1 MAKQFIKKYSYD
13 IDKVV
18 GVDPTNFEN
27 RIVLEN
33 GKISSFNAKSSLRGD
48 FLLTTY
54 LQTKDVITYSF
65 EMEKSLLDKTDI
77 DSYVETK
84 AYEEA
89 GLDETQEYIFKHKVL
104 ESFVNEKM
112 LLVEVIIVAK
122 EPILEKKF
130 LEILDDSKYMDFVA
144 YPGFVFEVLY
154 KSNILNVSND
164 LFIYFTK
171 NEIFMSVYS
180 EGKFL
185 QTLTI
190 PDGLDSIYS
199 KVMDLNIKN
208 FDYQL
213 FLKVL
218 SKKGLEQNKYNDNEK
233 MIFNELSE
241 IFSNIFL
248 LVSNQIYNINRKFSI
263 EAIDRVFI
271 STEEGTIPGISEFS
285 NLYLGLES
293 KDLKFDN
300 NYNPSN
306 IAIDQILFLS
316 MLHSQMAFRVNDQ
329 INNFSIFHRPPTF
342 LYRSSGQFISITIA
356 AILLSSAV
364 PIYETVASYILE
376 SNNEIKQTEL
386 NTKNSNKRNLT
397 NQKNRLEKELN
408 GIKKNIKIVE
418 NYINKSHNVIDTI
431 YKDKKGYIP
440 KTEALIKLTGYL
452 NKNGVW
458 LTDLEIKDNIVTL
471 NIVAKDPKFITNFL
485 DELIQ
490 KDYPNSVTTGLKKLD
505 DVYISEVKVM
515 L

>member
-1 MAKQFIKKYSYD
+1 MGKKLIKKYSYD
-13 IDKVV
+13 IDRVV
-18 GVDPTNFEN
+18 GVDPTNLEN
-27 RIVLEN
+27 RIILEN
-33 GKISSFNAKSSLRGD
+33 GRLSEYSSKHSLRGD

-112 LLVEVIIVAK
+112 LLVEVIIVVK
-122 EPILEKKF
+122 EPVLEKKF
-130 LEILDDSKYMDFVA
+130 SQIIEDTKYIDFVS
-144 YPGFVFEVLY
+144 YPGFIFEVLY

-199 KVMDLNIKN
+199 KVMDLNIKD

-218 SKKGLEQNKYNDNEK
+218 SKKGLEQNKYHDSEK
-233 MIFNELSE
+233 IIFNELSE

-263 EAIDRVFI
+263 EAIDRVFV

-293 KDLKFDN
+293 KDLKFDA

-316 MLHSQMAFRVNDQ
+316 MLHAQMAFRVNDQ
-329 INNFSIFHRPPTF
+329 VNNFSIFHRPPTF
-342 LYRSSGQFISITIA
+342 LYRSSGQFLSITLA
-356 AILLSSAV
+356 SILLSSAL
-364 PIYETVASYILE
+364 PIYETVKSYILE
-376 SNNEIKQTEL
+376 SSNDTKQAEL
-386 NTKNSNKRNLT
+386 NTKQQTKRVLT
-397 NQKNRLEKELN
+397 NKKNKLEKELRS
-408 GIKKNIKIVE
+408 IQANIKIVQD
-418 NYINKSHNVIDTI
+418 YINKSHNIIDTI
-431 YKDKKGYIP
+431 YKEKKGYIS
-440 KTEALIKLTGYL
+440 KAEVLLKLTKYL

-458 LTDLEIKDNIVTL
+458 LTNVNILDDIVTL
-471 NIVAKDPKFITNFL
+471 NVVSKNPKFITNFL
-485 DELIQ
+485 NDIIQ
-490 KDYPNSVTTGLKKLD
+490 KDYPNTVTTGLLQVDDLYTSEIKVKL
-505 DVYISEVKVM
+505 
-515 L
+515 